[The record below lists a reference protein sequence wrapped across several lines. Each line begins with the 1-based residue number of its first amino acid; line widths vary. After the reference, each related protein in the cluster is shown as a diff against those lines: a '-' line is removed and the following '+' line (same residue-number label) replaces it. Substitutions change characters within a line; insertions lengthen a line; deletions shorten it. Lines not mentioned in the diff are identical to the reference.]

1 MQIHVENT
9 TLRYTTLIALH
20 NTNYTTLVTVHYIKY
35 IRTTTTTTNTA
46 TPATTTTLHCST
58 LHYTNCTTL
67 QLQLI
72 PQIQLHTH
80 TLIRLLYNY
89 ESITLRYNYTTTLY
103 IKQLWKRWPLQ
114 PLQPLQKTQLQ
125 LPFGPSVDL
134 LCHSWFTVTSGIF
147 SPNFCCS
154 VTSPRSKSGPLP
166 HGQAA

>member
-89 ESITLRYNYTTTLY
+89 ESITLRYNYNCATPQHSTSSSCGRGDRCNHCSHFKKHNSNYLSVHQW
-103 IKQLWKRWPLQ
+103 ICSAIRDSQLL
-114 PLQPLQKTQLQ
+114 LVY
-125 LPFGPSVDL
+125 SVQI
-134 LCHSWFTVTSGIF
+134 S
-147 SPNFCCS
+147 
-154 VTSPRSKSGPLP
+154 
-166 HGQAA
+166 AAQ